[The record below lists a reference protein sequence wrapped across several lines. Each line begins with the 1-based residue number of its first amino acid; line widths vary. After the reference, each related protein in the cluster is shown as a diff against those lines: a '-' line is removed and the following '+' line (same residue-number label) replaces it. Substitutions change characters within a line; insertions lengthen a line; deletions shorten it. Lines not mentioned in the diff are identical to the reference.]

1 MSASELEP
9 LDPRDPNQQRPDQ
22 LQAARDRANELPCH
36 EPIELAGRPN
46 VFYELRDYAQPN
58 KVEGAKAAR
67 TDVPY
72 LFKSFETGQARPPR
86 PGTKNAQL
94 PRAATIHEYLDWT
107 VTAQGSH
114 ALDELVCCCS
124 LTPSSE
130 SQAIPVHT
138 LPSCRTLAASG
149 LLSFCRVG
157 VHIGQRQVSF
167 SRITPKILLS
177 LELQKILGQL

>member
-1 MSASELEP
+1 MGATETEP
-9 LDPRDPNQQRPDQ
+9 LDSKQHRRAQ
-22 LQAARDRANELPCH
+22 LQAARDRANELPCNQAF
-36 EPIELAGRPN
+36 ELAGRPT
-46 VFYELRDYAQPN
+46 VFYELRDYAHPN

-114 ALDELVCCCS
+114 ALDELVRCCIAHHHCLHQRQYS
-124 LTPSSE
+124 KHRC
-130 SQAIPVHT
+130 IFN
-138 LPSCRTLAASG
+138 RTLAA
-149 LLSFCRVG
+149 LEQLSFSLG
-157 VHIGQRQVSF
+157 GAHIGQRQVF
-167 SRITPKILLS
+167 S
-177 LELQKILGQL
+177 